1 MRSRSGRDAVS
12 QSLNL
17 LEQKQQQ
24 TLNYGNFYLDANM
37 ERVSVTTVQQINDRT
52 YYRRGN
58 RWVDSRLVK
67 EEAQIK
73 PQRVITFGSEEFIEL
88 ARKLAVENRQGSI
101 ALQGDVLL
109 MVDDE
114 PVLVQNVN

>member
-1 MRSRSGRDAVS
+1 MAK
-12 QSLNL
+12 
-17 LEQKQQQ
+17 QKQQQ
-24 TLNYGNFYLDANM
+24 TLNYGNVFLDANM

-52 YYRRGN
+52 YYLRGN

-73 PQRVITFGSEEFIEL
+73 PKRVITFGSDEFIEL
-88 ARKLAVENRQGSI
+88 ARKLAAENRQGSI
-101 ALQGDVLL
+101 ALRGDVLL

-114 PVLVQNVN
+114 LVLVKNIN